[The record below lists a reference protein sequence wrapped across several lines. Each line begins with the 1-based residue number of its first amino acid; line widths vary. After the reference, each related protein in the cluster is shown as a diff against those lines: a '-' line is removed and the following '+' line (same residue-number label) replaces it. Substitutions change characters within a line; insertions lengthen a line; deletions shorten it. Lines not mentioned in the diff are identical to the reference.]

1 MLNIHRIDHE
11 ASPHHCWRVTV
22 QRRTRIY
29 VRSFS
34 DGRYGGAEQA
44 LVAATTYRDALIRS
58 NPPLSKPVY
67 CAILR
72 RRIALAFQGLSVS
85 TDRILQ
91 GAPRPS
97 ALLGRPMADRELS
110 IPAQEVLH
118 PEVWKMGRIDGPQ
131 GQGGRPQNDL
141 VTDVFPHSRR
151 EALQTV
157 QLHRSCGSRLR
168 FSLRFVSG
176 R

>member
-11 ASPHHCWRVTV
+11 ASHTHCWRVTV

-67 CAILR
+67 CAILKKTNR
-72 RRIALAFQGLSVS
+72 SGVSGLSRIDRWEFSKGRRVHRLYWDVQWPIENCQSRHKKFSILKYGRWGVS
-85 TDRILQ
+85 T
-91 GAPRPS
+91 
-97 ALLGRPMADRELS
+97 
-110 IPAQEVLH
+110 
-118 PEVWKMGRIDGPQ
+118 GPQ
-131 GQGGRPQNDL
+131 GQGGRSQGDL
-141 VTDVFPHSRR
+141 VTDVFPIRVERR
-151 EALQTV
+151 GKQCSCIGV
-157 QLHRSCGSRLR
+157 VGQDCRSAFGL
-168 FSLRFVSG
+168 
-176 R
+176 

>member
-11 ASPHHCWRVTV
+11 ASHTHCWRVTV

-67 CAILR
+67 CAILKKTNR
-72 RRIALAFQGLSVS
+72 SGISGLS
-85 TDRILQ
+85 
-91 GAPRPS
+91 
-97 ALLGRPMADRELS
+97 
-110 IPAQEVLH
+110 
-118 PEVWKMGRIDGPQ
+118 RIDRWEFSKGRRVHRLYWDVQWPIENCQSRHKKFSILKYGEVRAGRGKKQHPAAPARRQLCVDAPQ
-131 GQGGRPQNDL
+131 VLLIPS
-141 VTDVFPHSRR
+141 VTSIM
-151 EALQTV
+151 
-157 QLHRSCGSRLR
+157 QLLRTGSVLL
-168 FSLRFVSG
+168 S
-176 R
+176 

>member
-11 ASPHHCWRVTV
+11 ASHHCWRVTV

-67 CAILR
+67 CAILKKTNR
-72 RRIALAFQGLSVS
+72 SGISGAEPYRPMG
-85 TDRILQ
+85 ILQ
-91 GAPRPS
+91 GRRVHRLYWDVQWPIENCQS
-97 ALLGRPMADRELS
+97 
-110 IPAQEVLH
+110 PAQEVLH
-118 PEVWKMGRIDGPQ
+118 PEVWRRWGVSTGPQ
-131 GQGGRPQNDL
+131 GQGGRPQGDL
-141 VTDVFPHSRR
+141 VTDVFPIRVERR
-151 EALQTV
+151 CKQC
-157 QLHRSCGSRLR
+157 SCIGVVGPDC
-168 FSLRFVSG
+168 VSASG
-176 R
+176 L